1 MRLLGTLLILVP
13 LQVKASC
20 DVLSRVNSKLPR
32 AAFSTV
38 RTNRHSRATY
48 IVQSLVSRERKRRYY
63 SFVSRRVS
71 AHNVALGSKQLSSVA
86 LGSKQL
92 SSVALGSKQPSSVSL
107 SSKQPSSAYPS
118 SAALR
123 SMKQSHVEASG
134 PAAVEETRI
143 EEQIERCSRE
153 ISALVE
159 RNESIRGI
167 NDEELKKE
175 YDANEQSLK
184 EKKQKLKILHSVPSE
199 SLNLVN
205 NRTKVDN
212 LAKRKL
218 FYTNSFEIYG
228 GSSGLIDYGPS
239 GCLLKSELE
248 TLWRY
253 HFIFYD
259 EMLEICGT
267 CITPYTVLKTS
278 GHVDRFTDL
287 MIRDAV
293 TGDFYRADK
302 YIAEYLTSR
311 AEEGKKK
318 QEKDAAKKTEG
329 GEGPVDK
336 RDHQL
341 GHDDHLGRD
350 DQPGRGSR
358 MDGDDADEM
367 MAVVRRLDG
376 MNEQEIKDVIK
387 KYDIKSPAKNDF
399 VGPFPF
405 NLMFQTR
412 IGPKEDVEN
421 DTTHRG
427 KSKESSTSTDTSHLN
442 SIAFLRPETAQGIFV
457 NFKKLLEYNGGK
469 MPFAGAQ
476 IGLGFRNEISPRNGL
491 LRVRE
496 FEMAEIEYFVNPE
509 KKYHEKYHLFKHL
522 MLPLYPREEQLLR
535 GVDNRVVH
543 IEIEEAVTKGIIAN
557 EALAYFLART
567 YLFLLKCGINK
578 DGLRFRQHL
587 PTEMA
592 HYANDCWDAE
602 ILTSYGYIEVVG
614 HADRSA
620 YDLKNHMKMTG
631 ANLYACE
638 KYDTPVEEEQIKIS
652 PNKAKI
658 GMKFKSQQNAIYQW
672 LNERTKEEL
681 LFIDEEL
688 NRKNSYVVSISSN
701 GSSSPALSFEL
712 TRDMIKFDRCK
723 KKVQERNFI
732 PNVIEP
738 SFGIGRLIF
747 CIIEHSFRTR
757 TFTDD
762 KEERHYLSLPYA
774 LAPVK
779 CSVLTISNH
788 KTFVPFVKQVQM
800 TLNEFSISSKIDT
813 SSVSIGKKYARTDEI
828 GIPFAVTI
836 DFQTLKDKTV
846 TLRERDSMLQIRI
859 DLSELEGIVT
869 SLLRQKKTWAEYV
882 AQYGLFTQQN
892 LDP

>member
-13 LQVKASC
+13 LQVKARC
-20 DVLSRVNSKLPR
+20 HVLSRVNSKLPR
-32 AAFSTV
+32 ASLSTF
-38 RTNRHSRATY
+38 RANKHSRATY
-48 IVQSLVSRERKRRYY
+48 IVHSLVPVERKRRYY
-63 SFVSRRVS
+63 SVVRSRVT
-71 AHNVALGSKQLSSVA
+71 ADKATLSRA
-86 LGSKQL
+86 TL
-92 SSVALGSKQPSSVSL
+92 SNAP
-107 SSKQPSSAYPS
+107 
-118 SAALR
+118 LR
-123 SMKQSHVEASG
+123 SMEEGHVKASG
-134 PAAVEETRI
+134 SAAEEATRI
-143 EEQIERCSRE
+143 EEQIQRCSQE
-153 ISALVE
+153 ISTLVE
-159 RNESIRGI
+159 RNDCIRGI
-167 NDEELKKE
+167 DDELLKKE
-175 YDANEQSLK
+175 HDANEKSLE
-184 EKKQKLKILHSVPSE
+184 EKKRKLKLLYSIPSE
-199 SLNLVN
+199 PLNLAT
-205 NRTKVDN
+205 NRIKVDN

-239 GCLLKSELE
+239 GCLLKSQLE
-248 TLWRY
+248 NLWRY
-253 HFIFYD
+253 HFIFCD

-267 CITPYTVLKTS
+267 CITPYSVLKTS

-311 AEEGKKK
+311 VQEKKEMKEMKHKKEKEKK
-318 QEKDAAKKTEG
+318 QDEVNRTEQD
-329 GEGPVDK
+329 EPVVGK
-336 RDHQL
+336 Q
-341 GHDDHLGRD
+341 
-350 DQPGRGSR
+350 DQEMDPGSR
-358 MDGDDADEM
+358 MEDAEEM
-367 MAVVRRLDG
+367 LAIVRRLDG
-376 MNEQEIKDVIK
+376 MNEQEIKDLIK
-387 KYDIKSPAKNDF
+387 KYNIKSPSKNDF

-412 IGPKEDVEN
+412 IGPKEDVEDGN
-421 DTTHRG
+421 TTQRG
-427 KSKESSTSTDTSHLN
+427 KSNESSTSHLSN
-442 SIAFLRPETAQGIFV
+442 IAFLRPETAQGIFV

-496 FEMAEIEYFVNPE
+496 FEMAEIEYFVNPDN
-509 KKYHEKYHLFKHL
+509 KCHEKYHLFKHL
-522 MLPLYPREEQLLR
+522 ILPLYPRQEQLAI
-535 GVDNRVVH
+535 GEKHNGIVYM
-543 IEIEEAVTKGIIAN
+543 EIEEAVNKGIIAN

-587 PTEMA
+587 ATEMA

-602 ILTSYGYIEVVG
+602 ILTSYGFIEVVG

-620 YDLKNHMKMTG
+620 YDLKNHMKVTG

-638 KYDTPVEEEQIKIS
+638 KYDSPVEEEHIKIS

-658 GMKFKSQQNAIYQW
+658 GMKFKSQQSIIYQW

-681 LFIDEEL
+681 LLVDEEL
-688 NRKNSYVVSISSN
+688 NRNNSYVVNIHVS
-701 GSSSPALSFEL
+701 GSAAATATAPVSFEL
-712 TRDMIKFDRCK
+712 TRDMIKFEKCK

-757 TFTDD
+757 TFTDE

-774 LAPVK
+774 LAPIK

-788 KTFVPFVKQVQM
+788 KNFVPFVKQVQM
-800 TLNEFSISSKIDT
+800 ILNEFSISSKIDN

-846 TLRERDSMLQIRI
+846 TLRERDSMLQVRI
-859 DLSELEGIVT
+859 NLSELVGIVT
-869 SLLRQKKTWAEYV
+869 SLLSQKKTWADYV

>member
-13 LQVKASC
+13 LQVKARC
-20 DVLSRVNSKLPR
+20 DVLSRVNSKLSR
-32 AAFSTV
+32 GTFSSFL
-38 RTNRHSRATY
+38 TNRHSKATY
-48 IVQSLVSRERKRRYY
+48 IIHRPLSREREKRRYTLL
-63 SFVSRRVS
+63 SRRRVS
-71 AHNVALGSKQLSSVA
+71 AHNVTLGSAYLSSVP
-86 LGSKQL
+86 LGSRHLCSVPL
-92 SSVALGSKQPSSVSL
+92 SSAH
-107 SSKQPSSAYPS
+107 PSSAP
-118 SAALR
+118 LR
-123 SMKQSHVEASG
+123 SMKESHAEATGSSAVEA
-134 PAAVEETRI
+134 TRI
-143 EEQIERCSRE
+143 EEQIERCSQE

-159 RNESIRGI
+159 RNECIRGI
-167 NDEELKKE
+167 NDEELQKE
-175 YDANEQSLK
+175 YGANEQSLE
-184 EKKQKLKILHSVPSE
+184 EKKRKLKRLYSVPSQR
-199 SLNLVN
+199 LNLAN
-205 NRTKVDN
+205 NRTKVEN

-267 CITPYTVLKTS
+267 CITPYNVLKTS

-311 AEEGKKK
+311 VEEGKKK
-318 QEKDAAKKTEG
+318 QEKDAVKKTEEDERSMG
-329 GEGPVDK
+329 K
-336 RDHQL
+336 RDDHQGKDHQL
-341 GHDDHLGRD
+341 ERDHHLGQGIRID
-350 DQPGRGSR
+350 S
-358 MDGDDADEM
+358 ADHM
-367 MAVVRRLDG
+367 MAIVRRLDG
-376 MNEQEIKDVIK
+376 MNAQEIKDIIK
-387 KYDIKSPAKNDF
+387 QYDIKSPSKNDF

-412 IGPKEDVEN
+412 IGPKEDVEDN
-421 DTTHRG
+421 TAQRG
-427 KSKESSTSTDTSHLN
+427 KSNESSPHADANQLN

-509 KKYHEKYHLFKHL
+509 KKCHEKYHLFKHL
-522 MLPLYPREEQLLR
+522 ILPLYPREEQLR
-535 GVDNRVVH
+535 SGQDSDGEHSRVVH
-543 IEIEEAVTKGIIAN
+543 MQIDEAVMKGIIAN

-602 ILTSYGYIEVVG
+602 ILTSYGFIEVVG

-620 YDLKNHMKMTG
+620 YDLKNHMKVTG

-638 KYDTPVEEEQIKIS
+638 KYDTPVEEEHIKIS

-681 LFIDEEL
+681 LSIDEEL
-688 NRKNSYVVSISSN
+688 NRNNSYVVNISCS
-701 GSSSPALSFEL
+701 GAPSAACASSAFPPPLTFEL
-712 TRDMIKFDRCK
+712 TRDMLKFEKSK

-747 CIIEHSFRTR
+747 CIIEHSFRIR

-800 TLNEFSISSKIDT
+800 ILNEFSISSKIDN

-836 DFQTLKDKTV
+836 DFQTVKDKTV

-859 DLSELEGIVT
+859 RISELVGIVT
-869 SLLRQKKTWAEYV
+869 SLLHQKNTWADYV

>member
-13 LQVKASC
+13 LQVKARS
-20 DVLSRVNSKLPR
+20 DVLSRVNSKLPKVTL
-32 AAFSTV
+32 STV
-38 RTNRHSRATY
+38 CANRHNKATY
-48 IVQSLVSRERKRRYY
+48 IIHRPIPRESKRRYY

-71 AHNVALGSKQLSSVA
+71 AH
-86 LGSKQL
+86 
-92 SSVALGSKQPSSVSL
+92 PR
-107 SSKQPSSAYPS
+107 
-118 SAALR
+118 SAAFR

-134 PAAVEETRI
+134 SAAGETIRI
-143 EEQIERCSRE
+143 EEQIERCSQE
-153 ISALVE
+153 ISTLVE
-159 RNESIRGI
+159 RNECIQGI
-167 NDEELKKE
+167 DDEEMKKE
-175 YDANEQSLK
+175 HAANEKSLQ
-184 EKKQKLKILHSVPSE
+184 EKKRKLKLLYGVPSE
-199 SLNLVN
+199 PLNLVN

-267 CITPYTVLKTS
+267 CITPYNVLKTS

-302 YIAEYLTSR
+302 YIAEYLTSKV
-311 AEEGKKK
+311 EEAKKKK
-318 QEKDAAKKTEG
+318 QENNTAKRTEG
-329 GEGPVDK
+329 DDGSMDK
-336 RDHQL
+336 RDNKLEQDSQM
-341 GHDDHLGRD
+341 DD
-350 DQPGRGSR
+350 P
-358 MDGDDADEM
+358 EKM
-367 MAVVRRLDG
+367 MAIVRRLDG

-387 KYDIKSPAKNDF
+387 QYDIKSPAKNDF

-421 DTTHRG
+421 NPAQRG
-427 KSKESSTSTDTSHLN
+427 KSNESSTHVDANSLN
-442 SIAFLRPETAQGIFV
+442 SVAFLRPETAQGIFV

-509 KKYHEKYHLFKHL
+509 KKCHEKYHLFKHL
-522 MLPLYPREEQLLR
+522 ILPLYPREEQLAS
-535 GVDNRVVH
+535 GEHSHVVYM
-543 IEIEEAVTKGIIAN
+543 EIEEAVTKGIIAN

-602 ILTSYGYIEVVG
+602 ILTSYGFIEVVG

-620 YDLKNHMKMTG
+620 YDLKNHMKVTG

-638 KYDTPVEEEQIKIS
+638 KYDTPVEEEHIKIS

-681 LFIDEEL
+681 LSIDEEL
-688 NRKNSYVVSISSN
+688 NRNNSYVVEINVS
-701 GSSSPALSFEL
+701 GASSSPMSFEL
-712 TRDMIKFDRCK
+712 TRDMIKFDKCK

-762 KEERHYLSLPYA
+762 KEERQYLSLPYA
-774 LAPVK
+774 LAPIK
-779 CSVLTISNH
+779 CSVLTISNN

-800 TLNEFSISSKIDT
+800 ILNEFSISSKIDN

-846 TLRERDSMLQIRI
+846 TLRERDSMLQVRI
-859 DLSELEGIVT
+859 GLSDLVEIVT
-869 SLLRQKKTWAEYV
+869 SLLRQKKTWADYV

>member
-13 LQVKASC
+13 LQVKARC
-20 DVLSRVNSKLPR
+20 DVLSRVNSKLRR
-32 AAFSTV
+32 APLSTV
-38 RTNRHSRATY
+38 RAKRHSRAAY
-48 IVQSLVSRERKRRYY
+48 IVHSPVPKESRRRYSLVG
-63 SFVSRRVS
+63 RRVS
-71 AHNVALGSKQLSSVA
+71 DHLRSAHPGSA
-86 LGSKQL
+86 
-92 SSVALGSKQPSSVSL
+92 P
-107 SSKQPSSAYPS
+107 
-118 SAALR
+118 LR
-123 SMKQSHVEASG
+123 SMEQSHSSAIGSANS
-134 PAAVEETRI
+134 PAAADTSRI
-143 EEQIERCSRE
+143 EEQIERCSQE

-159 RNESIRGI
+159 RNECIRGL

-175 YDANEQSLK
+175 HDANEKSLE
-184 EKKQKLKILHSVPSE
+184 EKKRKLKRLYTLPSE
-199 SLNLVN
+199 PLNLAK

-267 CITPYTVLKTS
+267 CITPYNVLKTS

-293 TGDFYRADK
+293 TGEFFRADK
-302 YIAEYLTSR
+302 YIAEWLTSR
-311 AEEGKKK
+311 AEAVKK
-318 QEKDAAKKTEG
+318 QE
-329 GEGPVDK
+329 GEQAGDK
-336 RDHQL
+336 RDHPLQE
-341 GHDDHLGRD
+341 
-350 DQPGRGSR
+350 QPPHQVASQPHS
-358 MDGDDADEM
+358 AEQM
-367 MAVVRRLDG
+367 MGVVRRLDG
-376 MNEQEIKDVIK
+376 MSEQEIKDVIQQ
-387 KYDIKSPAKNDF
+387 YEIKSPAKNEF

-405 NLMFQTR
+405 NLMFQTK
-412 IGPKEDVEN
+412 IGPKEDAE
-421 DTTHRG
+421 DASAQRG
-427 KSKESSTSTDTSHLN
+427 QPSGSPPSPTDVSYLN
-442 SIAFLRPETAQGIFV
+442 SVAFLRPETAQGIFV

-509 KKYHEKYHLFKHL
+509 RKCHEKYPLFKHL
-522 MLPLYPREEQLLR
+522 VLPLYPREEQLAS
-535 GVDNRVVH
+535 GEHSRVVH
-543 IEIEEAVTKGIIAN
+543 MEIDEAVTKGIIAN

-602 ILTSYGYIEVVG
+602 ILTSYGFIEVVG

-620 YDLKNHMKMTG
+620 YDLKNHIKVTG

-638 KYDTPVEEEQIKIS
+638 KYDSPVEEEHIKIS

-658 GMKFKSQQNAIYQW
+658 GMKFKSQQSVIYQW
-672 LNERTKEEL
+672 LNERTTEEL
-681 LFIDEEL
+681 LAIDEEL
-688 NRKNSYVVSISSN
+688 NRKNSYVVSISPS
-701 GSSSPALSFEL
+701 GASSPPSSFEL
-712 TRDMIKFDRCK
+712 SRDMVKFEKFK
-723 KKVQERNFI
+723 KKVQEKNFI

-757 TFTDD
+757 TFADE

-779 CSVLTISNH
+779 CSVLTISNN
-788 KTFVPFVKQVQM
+788 KTFVPFVKQIQM
-800 TLNEFSISSKIDT
+800 ILNEISISSKIDT

-836 DFQTLKDKTV
+836 DFQTLKDKSV
-846 TLRERDSMLQIRI
+846 TLRERDSMLQVRLG
-859 DLSELEGIVT
+859 LSELPGAVT
-869 SLLRQKKTWAEYV
+869 ALLRQKKTWAELV
-882 AQYGLFTQQN
+882 AQCGLFTQQN

>member
-13 LQVKASC
+13 LQVKARS

-32 AAFSTV
+32 ATLSTV
-38 RTNRHSRATY
+38 RAKRPTRATY
-48 IVQSLVSRERKRRYY
+48 IVHRLVPRERKTRYYSLVSRK
-63 SFVSRRVS
+63 VS
-71 AHNVALGSKQLSSVA
+71 AHLR
-86 LGSKQL
+86 
-92 SSVALGSKQPSSVSL
+92 
-107 SSKQPSSAYPS
+107 SAP
-118 SAALR
+118 LE

-134 PAAVEETRI
+134 SGAAEVTPI
-143 EEQIERCSRE
+143 EEQIERCSQE
-153 ISALVE
+153 ISTLVE
-159 RNESIRGI
+159 RNECIRGI
-167 NDEELKKE
+167 NDEVFKKE
-175 YDANEQSLK
+175 YDENEKSLE
-184 EKKQKLKILHSVPSE
+184 EKKRKLKFLYSVPSE

-205 NRTKVDN
+205 NRTKIDN

-248 TLWRY
+248 NLWRY

-259 EMLEICGT
+259 EMLEISAT

-302 YIAEYLTSR
+302 YIAEYLTNR
-311 AEEGKKK
+311 VEEGKKK
-318 QEKDAAKKTEG
+318 PNNTVKRIEQDEG
-329 GEGPVDK
+329 SMDK
-336 RDHQL
+336 RDNQ
-341 GHDDHLGRD
+341 
-350 DQPGRGSR
+350 
-358 MDGDDADEM
+358 MDDAEQM

-376 MNEQEIKDVIK
+376 MNEQEIKGIMK
-387 KYDIKSPAKNDF
+387 QYDIKSPGKNDF

-421 DTTHRG
+421 NNAQRG
-427 KSKESSTSTDTSHLN
+427 KSNESSTHAETNHLN
-442 SIAFLRPETAQGIFV
+442 NIAFLRPETAQGIFV

-509 KKYHEKYHLFKHL
+509 KKCHEKYHLFKHL
-522 MLPLYPREEQLLR
+522 ILPLYPREEQLAS
-535 GVDNRVVH
+535 GEHSRVVYM
-543 IEIEEAVTKGIIAN
+543 EIEEAVTKGIIAN

-602 ILTSYGYIEVVG
+602 ILTSYGFIEVVG

-620 YDLKNHMKMTG
+620 YDLKNHMKVTG

-638 KYDTPVEEEQIKIS
+638 KYDTPVEEEHIKIS
-652 PNKAKI
+652 PNKAKM
-658 GMKFKSQQNAIYQW
+658 GMKFKSQQNVIYQW

-681 LFIDEEL
+681 LSIDEEL
-688 NRKNSYVVSISSN
+688 NRKNSYVVNIEGSGASST
-701 GSSSPALSFEL
+701 PMSFEL
-712 TRDMIKFDRCK
+712 TRDMIKFDKYK

-762 KEERHYLSLPYA
+762 KEERHYLSLPYT
-774 LAPVK
+774 LAPIK

-788 KTFVPFVKQVQM
+788 KTFIPFVKQVQM
-800 TLNEFSISSKIDT
+800 ILNEFSISSKIDN

-846 TLRERDSMLQIRI
+846 TLRERDSMLQVRI
-859 DLSELEGIVT
+859 DLSDLVEIVT
-869 SLLRQKKTWAEYV
+869 SLLRQKKTWADYV